1 MFVSDNPTLLPSIFK
16 NFGIP
21 FGRNK
26 ETGAFFV
33 PAMREGSATEQA
45 DHYAGVIASCDRA
58 IAECA
63 PTATLLIAGLNQM
76 KTDAGKKSAAALR
89 KDAAWQ
95 FAGPGSGEKNG
106 GGPPPARR
114 AKLAQK
120 SAADQKLRASMKS
133 K

>member
-1 MFVSDNPTLLPSIFK
+1 MYVSNNPALLPSIFK
-16 NFGIP
+16 TFGIP

-33 PAMREGSATEQA
+33 PNRSVPTVDDCVA
-45 DHYAGVIASCDRA
+45 VIASCDRA

-63 PTATLLIAGLNQM
+63 PTATLLIDGLRAMAN
-76 KTDAGKKSAAALR
+76 DASRKAAAMER
-89 KDAAWQ
+89 KDKAWQ
-95 FAGPGSGEKNG
+95 FAGPGSGEKAG

-114 AKLAQK
+114 AKLAEK
-120 SAADQKLRASMKS
+120 SEKDRALRNAMRSNKG